1 MNWEV
6 NLTDISQVRDR
17 TPGLSK
23 EHTLAQ
29 LSGNV
34 ASMAYAKG
42 VGCTTL
48 TVSTQRNLIIAN

>member
-1 MNWEV
+1 M
-6 NLTDISQVRDR
+6 TDIIQARDR

-23 EHTLAQ
+23 EHLM
-29 LSGNV
+29 LVRPSGNV

-48 TVSTQRNLIIAN
+48 TVSTRRNLTTGN